1 MITRI
6 SALLLAKKSA
16 VFSLH
21 SWYLFNNNLTYAYL
35 GQQFTGTTSLTT
47 VSISLLSTFDKTNCL
62 NFIQEYPLV
71 SRRPLITIRLYKLF
85 IPFAGFN

>member
-21 SWYLFNNNLTYAYL
+21 SQYLFNNNLTHAYL
-35 GQQFTGTTSLTT
+35 GQQFTSTTS
-47 VSISLLSTFDKTNCL
+47 
-62 NFIQEYPLV
+62 
-71 SRRPLITIRLYKLF
+71 
-85 IPFAGFN
+85 